1 MIKLV
6 ASDLDGT
13 IIDKTGLIYENNFK
27 AINDLKT
34 KDVGEMPDYL
44 KSPYIGYLYPH
55 NYKSSLVKQEYLPS
69 NLVGVKYY
77 IPKTSSKYE
86 TSLKEVYEKI
96 EKYKENN

>member
-1 MIKLV
+1 MSLSPKSNTAYL
-6 ASDLDGT
+6 A
-13 IIDKTGLIYENNFK
+13 IDK

-34 KDVGEMPDYL
+34 KNVGEMPSYL